1 MRESRTSGSE
11 RGLGSNPHSYSPHG
25 IIDHG
30 RRDRLRQRIDQV
42 HAAGKDAVVWT
53 VNTEASMR
61 RFLEL
66 NTAEEEDIK
75 KCLLIL
81 WKF

>member
-1 MRESRTSGSE
+1 MILIS
-11 RGLGSNPHSYSPHG
+11 LNYG

-53 VNTEASMR
+53 VNTEAFMR